1 MVKRWMEEEPVSEWV
16 ERPVILNGGAYDERE
31 AVAAFRI
38 HDGDELL
45 IDSFTVDG
53 CVYRPAVVEAQI
65 GKEAMH
71 SLIEDVEDW
80 WCDEGFDAWRYANA

>member
-16 ERPVILNGGAYDERE
+16 ERPVTLSGGAYDERE

-38 HDGDELL
+38 HDGDELR

-53 CVYRPAVVEAQI
+53 CVYPPAVVEAQI

-71 SLIEDVEDW
+71 SLIEEVENW